1 MIIRII
7 NDQFNVV
14 GSGGQHRIL
23 SFAEALSKLPNI
35 KIELMTPYFIVDY
48 NYFKQHYQRYYIDRE
63 MLYAFKNKPKFFLD
77 NTLRLI
83 IKNLNASS
91 PNFYIIG
98 LPVPL
103 LRGFISYSALLRH
116 IPFILDFGDPWFS
129 SSDPLIYRKLMNEL
143 LIHFVRQAPAIT
155 VPNNQFKA
163 FLLSTYRRY
172 EQVNEN
178 NISKLES
185 KIHVLYPAALKIIN
199 TTYLRKRSFLE
210 PFTIAHLGDLTGYR
224 MLRLLIYTLKHLYP
238 SIKKVRLLIIGGG
251 RRAIAFKSYIH
262 SHGMNDKVEII
273 ITEPVNRWQVYDYL
287 SYAHI
292 GLSVH
297 EGIYWKPINELKIVD
312 YMAMGLPIIS
322 THRTDIL
329 VHGYNS
335 FIVKDEK
342 SFITNIKALIQDYD
356 LLLHMSLHAVTT
368 IEKCCN
374 LYICAK
380 KILLNYVKDTN
391 LEL

>member
-7 NDQFNVV
+7 NDQFNAV
-14 GSGGQHRIL
+14 GPGGQHRLL
-23 SFAEALSKLPNI
+23 SFAEALSKLPNV
-35 KIELMTPYFIVDY
+35 KVELMTPYFIVDY
-48 NYFKQHYQRYYIDRE
+48 NYFKQHYQKYYIDRE
-63 MLYAFKNKPKFFLD
+63 RLYAFENRLKFFLD

-83 IKNLNASS
+83 IKDLNASS

-103 LRGFISYSALLRH
+103 LRGLVSYSALLKH
-116 IPFILDFGDPWFS
+116 IPFVLDFGDPWFS
-129 SSDPLIYRKLMNEL
+129 PSDPLTWRKLMDEL
-143 LIHFVRQAPAIT
+143 LIHFIRLAPAIT

-172 EQVNEN
+172 VQSNKSI
-178 NISKLES
+178 ISRLES
-185 KIHVLYPAALKIIN
+185 KIQVLYPAALKTIDI
-199 TTYLRKRSFLE
+199 TSLREKVFLE

-224 MLRLLIYTLKHLYP
+224 MLRLLIYALKRLYP

-262 SHGMNDKVEII
+262 SHSMNDKVEIV
-273 ITEPVNRWQVYDYL
+273 ITEPTSRWQAYDYL
-287 SYAHI
+287 SHAHI

-322 THRTDIL
+322 THKTDIL
-329 VHGYNS
+329 VHGDNS

-342 SFITNIKALIQDYD
+342 SFITSIKALIQDYD
-356 LLLHMSLHAVTT
+356 LLLRMSLHAVTT
-368 IEKCCN
+368 IEKCCS
-374 LYICAK
+374 LYICVK
-380 KILLNYVKDTN
+380 KILSIMLKTLNI
-391 LEL
+391 EL